1 MEVIQGKPGQLIPA
15 FLSRFAMSRY
25 SHTARVADVSRV
37 RPGEYQLTLKR
48 LVFILLSLAS
58 LMQTGCIHIPPE
70 VAVELQPSDGTRPNH
85 YRRSP
90 DGYPKPPVSAASG
103 N

>member
-1 MEVIQGKPGQLIPA
+1 METIPGKPGQLIPA
-15 FLSRFAMSRY
+15 IFSRFAMSRF
-25 SHTARVADVSRV
+25 SHTERVADVSRV
-37 RPGEYQLTLKR
+37 QSGEYQVTLKR
-48 LVFILLSLAS
+48 LVYILLSLAS

-70 VAVELQPSDGTRPNH
+70 VAAELQPTEGAGPNH

-90 DGYPKPPVSAASG
+90 DGNKKPPVSAASV